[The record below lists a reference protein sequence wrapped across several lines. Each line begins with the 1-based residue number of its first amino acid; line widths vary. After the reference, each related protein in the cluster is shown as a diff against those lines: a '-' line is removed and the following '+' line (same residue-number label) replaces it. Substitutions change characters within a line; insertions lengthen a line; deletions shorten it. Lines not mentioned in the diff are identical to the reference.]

1 MDLTSLCA
9 DYYKRETLIDAY
21 SVPIMPV
28 GHPGSWV
35 VPADIASRV
44 VLNPKAKRQ
53 SGRLMEGRYASSS
66 ERTTTQSCR
75 RCGQHDIIAGGVP
88 TRLWLMKVPAQL
100 SQRNTAVSAASV
112 IKLDTTNK
120 RALRRTVPW
129 NEWSLDD
136 PNTFGNRIHRMLKLG
151 LSIED
156 DAV

>member
-1 MDLTSLCA
+1 
-9 DYYKRETLIDAY
+9 
-21 SVPIMPV
+21 MPRLRR
-28 GHPGSWV
+28 GQPH
-35 VPADIASRV
+35 SRV
-44 VLNPKAKRQ
+44 
-53 SGRLMEGRYASSS
+53 EGVDN
-66 ERTTTQSCR
+66 Q
-75 RCGQHDIIAGGVP
+75 DIIAGGVP
-88 TRLWLMKVPAQL
+88 TRLWLMKVPTQL

-120 RALRRTVPW
+120 RALRGTVPW

>member
-1 MDLTSLCA
+1 MRRL
-9 DYYKRETLIDAY
+9 RRGQ
-21 SVPIMPV
+21 P
-28 GHPGSWV
+28 H
-35 VPADIASRV
+35 SRV
-44 VLNPKAKRQ
+44 EDVDNQ
-53 SGRLMEGRYASSS
+53 
-66 ERTTTQSCR
+66 
-75 RCGQHDIIAGGVP
+75 DIIAGGVP

-100 SQRNTAVSAASV
+100 SQRTTAVSAASV

-120 RALRRTVPW
+120 RALRGTVPW